1 MVTVGE
7 EDRYYGR
14 SATGNVRL
22 TEGEV
27 ARLYERRGRWEVD
40 RDALLE
46 EAIGRAPLDPREDF
60 AYLHLVARPVVSDE
74 GVLDRA
80 RGETHLGQFL
90 NSLIYDALR
99 PEVFK
104 PKGMSELYPDL
115 SAISDFR
122 PSPRGWTTSQGFE
135 QEWQRIV
142 GPKLALAL
150 EIGLD
155 GSGYL
160 FCGGVAEEYE
170 GRLLIYEDQVAGLTV
185 RFLSVLGG
193 LYDAAGYLGPVDVG
207 VAVTGL
213 RDGVSAALKDHRML
227 RHSLEPY
234 NSERY
239 LRTGRFMA
247 SSLREDPRTAARN
260 LVLPLTRVI
269 TMGGYDPFA

>member
-1 MVTVGE
+1 M
-7 EDRYYGR
+7 
-14 SATGNVRL
+14 
-22 TEGEV
+22 
-27 ARLYERRGRWEVD
+27 
-40 RDALLE
+40 
-46 EAIGRAPLDPREDF
+46 
-60 AYLHLVARPVVSDE
+60 VSDE